1 MRRLSPEKKRG
12 AFPYSQ
18 KRASLFMH
26 GEAANWLRRETP
38 DANSAKAPFRVAAV
52 RSFRND
58 QLAVDLALELVDMRN
73 NADEL

>member
-1 MRRLSPEKKRG
+1 
-12 AFPYSQ
+12 
-18 KRASLFMH
+18 MH

-58 QLAVDLALELVDMRN
+58 QLAVDLALELVHMRN
-73 NADEL
+73 NADEF